1 MLIDEQSEPV
11 NIRKDTL
18 LSKPLL
24 SIIKTINVD
33 KLKFSGYL
41 EIKLHNNHEN
51 NNFKIWYLFFSRGK
65 VVFSGNQLI
74 CFSDI
79 LSALKSYIP
88 KLRNNQL
95 ISFEE
100 IEKMTRR
107 ANVEKDILMV
117 GLLGELAL
125 NIKTLNYQKI
135 VEAIESHIIEDTERY
150 LFHNAQEVKIFSN
163 LKIDDLRP
171 IVGLEVEEL
180 FSKIM
185 MRRSQWKKIEAII
198 PSLNYHI
205 QCNTTS
211 PQWNQ
216 LAPVEKNKIEKL
228 AAAGNTLE
236 EIRYKLG
243 EDSLKI
249 AQIFSKLIEQK
260 LVLIDANRNS
270 FPKIVKSSIT
280 KDTKDISKSSK
291 AELVIIDDS
300 PVILKQFS
308 SVVKDLGYGV
318 ECCDNSL
325 EALDL
330 LLKHEPKV
338 IFIDINMPELS
349 GFQLMKLIRTHPK
362 LSSTPLV
369 ILTAEK
375 TMINQQRA
383 KWSKSKFLSKPLN
396 LEDRKRFVTEL
407 KDILHNIAP
416 LK

>member
-65 VVFSGNQLI
+65 VVFSGSQLI

-88 KLRNNQL
+88 NLRNNQL

-100 IEKMTRR
+100 IEKMTHR
-107 ANVEKDILMV
+107 ANVEKDILVV

-125 NIKTLNYQKI
+125 NIKTLNYKKI

-171 IVGLEVEEL
+171 IVGLDVEEL

-185 MRRSQWKKIEAII
+185 MRRSQWKKIETII

-211 PQWNQ
+211 PQWSQ
-216 LAPVEKNKIEKL
+216 LSSVEKNKIEKL
-228 AAAGNTLE
+228 CASGNTLE
-236 EIRYKLG
+236 EVRYKLG

-270 FPKIVKSSIT
+270 FPKIVESSIP
-280 KDTKDISKSSK
+280 KDISKSSK

-300 PVILKQFS
+300 SVLLKQFS

-318 ECCDNSL
+318 KCCDNSL

-330 LLKHEPKV
+330 LLKHEPRV

-349 GFQLMKLIRTHPK
+349 GFQLMKLIRTNPK

-396 LEDRKRFVTEL
+396 LEDRERFVTEL
-407 KDILHNIAP
+407 KDILHSIAP